1 MFTTD
6 AKNSML
12 SGLTFT
18 AASLHTG
25 FPGSTGANEVSG
37 GSYARVAPS
46 VGAASGA
53 VRTAS
58 SMAFSVPAGTT
69 VRWVGFWNGSTFLCC
84 APNGGSPKEFVADAT
99 ADLIRLPSHGWA
111 DTQKI
116 VFYGGTVPG
125 GLTEGTVY
133 YVRDATTD
141 TFAVTATSGGT
152 AIDITSAGT
161 GGCMAS
167 AITEDA
173 YASADTHTISSA
185 TFGLPF

>member
-6 AKNSML
+6 AKNAML
-12 SGLTFT
+12 GGLTFS
-18 AASLHTG
+18 AASLHTAY
-25 FPGSTGANEVSG
+25 PGTTGANEVSG
-37 GSYARVAPS
+37 GSYARQVPS
-46 VGAASGA
+46 VAAASGA

-58 SMAFSVPAGTT
+58 ANSWSVPATT
-69 VRWVGFWNGSTFLCC
+69 VRWVGYWNGTTFLCC
-84 APNGGSPKEFVADAT
+84 APNGGSPKEFVATPGTDTITSPA
-99 ADLIRLPSHGWA
+99 HGYA

-141 TFAVTATSGGT
+141 TFKVAATSGGA

-161 GGCMAS
+161 GGCMVS
-167 AITEDA
+167 TITEDA
-173 YASADTHTISSA
+173 YAGAGTHTISSA